1 MHNHYRTTYYDLLRH
16 RITTLLSHLNGKL
29 FNLIMMDF
37 GNYNQTDLSIDQ
49 TVIDILKKS
58 TLSEKHTIIGQ
69 FQLGGSHRIIIQ
81 SYNNANWGSAI
92 LFGYPESS
100 PKYYS
105 VRNGTVAKFD
115 LSGTSTEIGYTIS

>member
-1 MHNHYRTTYYDLLRH
+1 M
-16 RITTLLSHLNGKL
+16 
-29 FNLIMMDF
+29 
-37 GNYNQTDLSIDQ
+37 
-49 TVIDILKKS
+49 
-58 TLSEKHTIIGQ
+58 IIGQ

-81 SYNNANWGSAI
+81 SYNNVNWGSAI

-100 PKYYS
+100 PKYYC

>member
-1 MHNHYRTTYYDLLRH
+1 M
-16 RITTLLSHLNGKL
+16 RIYKCYKNQENRRGPELIGKL

-92 LFGYPESS
+92 LFGYPELS
-100 PKYYS
+100 PKYYC